1 MQIIDTHAHIYDLK
15 FKNDLD
21 EILRRSIDNNIS
33 KIICVGVD
41 LESSYECV
49 NLAEKN
55 KQIYATVGIHPHE
68 SNKAPKNYLYELE
81 QFCDLPK
88 VVAIGESGLDFHYN
102 FSAPKI
108 QIKSF
113 MEHLEFS
120 KSKNLPI
127 VVHTRN
133 SDEKVSDCIL
143 ESKMHNGV
151 IHSFSSN
158 LEFAKKVIKM
168 GFKISFSGMIT
179 FIKHLEEVV
188 EKINLDDI
196 LIETDSPYLSPIPNR
211 GKRNEPANIVEVLKK
226 ISEIKDIDLNLLSSH
241 FYKNSLALF
250 KKLDNT

>member
-1 MQIIDTHAHIYDLK
+1 MKIIDTHAHINDLK
-15 FKNDLD
+15 FRTDFS
-21 EILRRSIDNNIS
+21 EILKRATDNNIS

-41 LESSYECV
+41 LQSSDECV

-55 KQIYATVGIHPHE
+55 EMIYAAVGIHPHE

-102 FSAPKI
+102 FSNSKT

-120 KSKNLPI
+120 KSKDLPI
-127 VVHTRN
+127 VVHSRN
-133 SDEKVSDCIL
+133 SDIEIKKCIE
-143 ESKMHNGV
+143 ESNSNNGV

-158 LEFAKKVIKM
+158 LKFAKKIIKT

-179 FIKHLEEVV
+179 FINDLEEVV
-188 EKINLDDI
+188 REIDINDI
-196 LIETDSPYLSPIPNR
+196 LVETDSPYLAPVPKR
-211 GKRNEPANIVEVLKK
+211 GKRNEPANIIKVLEK
-226 ISEIKDIDLNLLSSH
+226 ISNIKKIDLNLIESH
-241 FYKNSLALF
+241 IYKNSIKLF
-250 KKLDNT
+250 KKLNNT